1 MLRSFSIQVSSWG
14 FGEMNFSS
22 SQGMCLPRTRGS
34 CPVLFVSFLAGITW
48 SAAEWIPEPFAVLL
62 NLGHSEAEDCWLAPY
77 LRVSK
82 ISYRRRRMRIP
93 MPKFLFLK
101 EVSVSAFACKGW
113 VWPFPPHLNLISEAA
128 PLWYL
133 KNKSLFWQWGLLHS
147 GVMFRASH
155 GGLPA
160 HIT

>member
-62 NLGHSEAEDCWLAPY
+62 NLGHSEAEGCWLAPY

-82 ISYRRRRMRIP
+82 ISYGRRRMRIP

-101 EVSVSAFACKGW
+101 EVSVVPLHVRAGSDHSLHISISF
-113 VWPFPPHLNLISEAA
+113 SEAA

-133 KNKSLFWQWGLLHS
+133 KNKSLFCQWGLLHS
-147 GVMFRASH
+147 GVRFRASH